1 MHHSYVLQDH
11 HTNPHSF
18 FFPKEKSHINT
29 FFFSS
34 TPREKLL
41 YKWVGHRH
49 GFNSNAYSYI
59 KTAKRNFY
67 SAAEMDKDILRL
79 ETDVMLEKQ

>member
-1 MHHSYVLQDH
+1 MFCRIITLIPILFFSQGKKSYKH
-11 HTNPHSF
+11 
-18 FFPKEKSHINT
+18 

-34 TPREKLL
+34 TPKEKLL

-49 GFNSNAYSYI
+49 GFNSNAYSCI

-67 SAAEMDKDILRL
+67 SAAEMDKDIVRL
-79 ETDVMLEKQ
+79 ETDVMVEKQ